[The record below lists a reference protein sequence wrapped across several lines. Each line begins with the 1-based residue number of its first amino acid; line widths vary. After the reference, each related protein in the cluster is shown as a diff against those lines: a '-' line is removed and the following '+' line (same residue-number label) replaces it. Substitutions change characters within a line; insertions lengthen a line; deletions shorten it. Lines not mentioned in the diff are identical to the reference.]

1 MTEDELRGHAARI
14 LKNIITTEIGC
25 ADFCY
30 VYEDEELEDADDDD
44 LRTIHDLIRGA
55 IVEASL

>member
-1 MTEDELRGHAARI
+1 MTEEELRGHAARI
-14 LKNIITTEIGC
+14 LAEILNVNV
-25 ADFCY
+25 AHAEFCY